1 MIKVEF
7 SGNTA
12 DEVNEQVKD
21 YASKIKGSR
30 GGKGG
35 STADEGAQTGN
46 APAPMMPPTGGA
58 APGGPPPLPAGGPVF
73 APPAGAAGAPGAFPA
88 AGAPPVAPSPGPSPE
103 TAALVQRIN
112 ARIDGAI
119 QSGQPT
125 DAVLQWFRNQC
136 GPEAAQATLDQIKQN
151 LLYKLPMANLTEIAK
166 MMNA

>member
-7 SGNTA
+7 SGATA

-35 STADEGAQTGN
+35 KDDGEAQTGT
-46 APAPMMPPTGGA
+46 APPPMQPPA
-58 APGGPPPLPAGGPVF
+58 GGPPPLPAGGMPNF
-73 APPAGAAGAPGAFPA
+73 APPAGGAATPGAFPA
-88 AGAPPVAPSPGPSPE
+88 AGAPIATQGPSPE
-103 TAALVQRIN
+103 VAALVQRIN

-119 QSGQPT
+119 ASGQPT

-151 LLYKLPMANLTEIAK
+151 LLYKLPVPNLTEIAK